1 MDVEPAATPN
11 GLVAFARREIG
22 LTSAFLGFALIAL
35 GFVALD
41 RIMVGGGFDQALLL
55 ALRMPGD
62 PADPI
67 GSARFEE
74 AVRDI
79 TALGSFAVLTL
90 VTLAAAGFLF
100 ALRRNAEAGLVLF
113 TAIGGQFVS
122 ETLKAFI
129 GRPRPDLVAHI
140 VDTTSASFPSG
151 HAMMSAA
158 IYLTIGAMLARVQ
171 ERRRAKTYIH
181 VIAVLITLLVGA
193 SRVYLGV
200 HWPTDVLAG
209 WCLGAAW
216 AILCW
221 SIATWLSSLTP
232 SRPEPRSG
240 GGPEPG

>member
-1 MDVEPAATPN
+1 MPFDLNRLFT
-11 GLVAFARREIG
+11 FTRREIG
-22 LTSAFLGFALIAL
+22 LTSAFLAFALITL

-41 RIMVGGGFDQALLL
+41 RIMGGGGFDRALLL

-74 AVRDI
+74 AVRDV
-79 TALGSFAVLTL
+79 TALGSFAVLSL

-122 ETLKAFI
+122 ETLKAVI

-171 ERRRAKTYIH
+171 ERRRARTYIH
-181 VIAVLITLLVGA
+181 VVAVLITLLVGA

-209 WCLGAAW
+209 WCMGAAW

-221 SIATWLSSLTP
+221 AALAWMTRGRTQDAA
-232 SRPEPRSG
+232 RSA
-240 GGPEPG
+240 

>member
-1 MDVEPAATPN
+1 MDIRTW
-11 GLVAFARREIG
+11 LAFARREVG
-22 LTSAFLGFALIAL
+22 LISALLAFALLAL
-35 GFVALD
+35 GFVTLD
-41 RIMVGGGFDQALLL
+41 RLAGGGRFDEALLL

-74 AVRDI
+74 AVRDV
-79 TALGSFAVLTL
+79 TALGSFAVLAL

-100 ALRRNAEAGLVLF
+100 ALGRNAEAGLVLF

-122 ETLKAFI
+122 ETLKAFV

-158 IYLTIGAMLARVQ
+158 IFLTIGAMLARVQ
-171 ERRRAKTYIH
+171 ERRRVKTYIRA
-181 VIAVLITLLVGA
+181 VAVLITLLVGA

-221 SIATWLSSLTP
+221 GALAWITRRSFRG
-232 SRPEPRSG
+232 SRCENPPAR
-240 GGPEPG
+240 P

>member
-1 MDVEPAATPN
+1 MKRDFNHGAW
-11 GLVAFARREIG
+11 LAFARREVG
-22 LTSAFLGFALIAL
+22 LTSALLSFALLAL

-41 RIMVGGGFDQALLL
+41 RVMGGGSFDQALLL
-55 ALRMPGD
+55 ALRTPGD

-90 VTLAAAGFLF
+90 VTIAAVGFLV
-100 ALRRNAEAGLVLF
+100 ALKRYAEAGMIAFV
-113 TAIGGQFVS
+113 AIGGHALS
-122 ETLKAFI
+122 ETLKAFFD
-129 GRPRPDLVAHI
+129 RPRPDLVAHMME
-140 VDTTSASFPSG
+140 TTSASFPSG

-158 IYLTIGAMLARVQ
+158 IYLTLGAMLARVQ
-171 ERRRAKTYIH
+171 PTRRLKTYIH
-181 VIAVLITLLVGA
+181 AVAVLITLLVGA

-221 SIATWLSSLTP
+221 SALWLTRGRGDVAAAP
-232 SRPEPRSG
+232 P
-240 GGPEPG
+240 

>member
-1 MDVEPAATPN
+1 MWRVSAWV
-11 GLVAFARREIG
+11 GFAKREVG
-22 LTSAFLGFALIAL
+22 LTTALFGFALLAL

-41 RIMVGGGFDQALLL
+41 RAVGGSFDQSLLI
-55 ALRMPGD
+55 ALRTPGD
-62 PADPI
+62 LADPV
-67 GSARFEE
+67 GSWALEE

-90 VTLAAAGFLF
+90 VTVLSLGFLI
-100 ALRRNAEAGLVLF
+100 ASKRYAEATTLAV
-113 TAIGGQFVS
+113 TAVVGQILS
-122 ETLKAFI
+122 ETLKAFV

-151 HAMMSAA
+151 HSMMSAA

-171 ERRRAKTYIH
+171 PQRRLKTYIH
-181 VIAVLITLLVGA
+181 VVALLLTVMVGM

-209 WCLGAAW
+209 WCLGALW

-221 SIATWLSSLTP
+221 SMIAWFTR
-232 SRPEPRSG
+232 SRDD
-240 GGPEPG
+240 GGPPAS